1 MQFSEN
7 DIKAARSTNLAGYI
21 VTYRLLG
28 LYKELSIKCMEE
40 LLNRRMNGD
49 NFNFEE
55 YIEDQLKNS
64 PKPNNLPNIQNILK
78 GLIKS

>member
-7 DIKAARSTNLAGYI
+7 DIKNAKSTNLAGYI

-40 LLNRRMNGD
+40 LLNRRENGD

-55 YIEDQLKNS
+55 YIEEQLKDA
-64 PKPNNLPNIQNILK
+64 PKSNNLSSMQNILK
-78 GLIKS
+78 GLIK